1 MASKKPLMPP
11 FGRGFGGP
19 ICMVFKARSKHIA
32 LISRDKRESRLCRN
46 CQQIGLLRALKDKE
60 SFFF

>member
-1 MASKKPLMPP
+1 
-11 FGRGFGGP
+11 
-19 ICMVFKARSKHIA
+19 MVFKARSKHIA

-60 SFFF
+60 SFLKKNPA